1 MGSVEYVIRGDDGK
15 PYRHQYQFNTTE
27 ELANLIDLSTLL
39 TVDEIVGVILAEME
53 DDDVEDLTALT
64 YSELITLH
72 QTAGREIRNAFGLWI
87 EDNPNIEDHPDDT
100 SMVILERCWLAL
112 KKDATTSSQK
122 MTF

>member
-1 MGSVEYVIRGDDGK
+1 MGTVEYIIRGDDGK

-39 TVDEIVGVILAEME
+39 TVDEMVDVILADME

-64 YSELITLH
+64 FRELITLH
-72 QTAGREIRNAFGLWI
+72 HTVGRDIRNTFGLWI
-87 EDNPNIEDHPDDT
+87 EGNPNIEDHPDDT
-100 SMVILERCWLAL
+100 SMRILERCWLAVR
-112 KKDATTSSQK
+112 KDSNTSSQK